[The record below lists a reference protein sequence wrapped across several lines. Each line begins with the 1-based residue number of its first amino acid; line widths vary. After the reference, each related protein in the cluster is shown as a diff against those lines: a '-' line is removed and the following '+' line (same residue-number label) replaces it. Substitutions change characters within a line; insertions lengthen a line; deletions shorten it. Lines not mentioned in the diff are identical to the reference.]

1 MKISLVVHLVILY
14 FPFTGVL
21 LLVLTGFR
29 DICFEENITCF
40 LDIGRIFGGCSSFTQ
55 STQIF
60 TEDSKKILISHNQ
73 V

>member
-1 MKISLVVHLVILY
+1 MKISLEVQLVKLY
-14 FPFTGVL
+14 FPFASVL
-21 LLVLTGFR
+21 LLVLSAFC
-29 DICFEENITCF
+29 DLCFEEYVTCF
-40 LDIGRIFGGCSSFTQ
+40 LDMGRIFGGCSSFTQ